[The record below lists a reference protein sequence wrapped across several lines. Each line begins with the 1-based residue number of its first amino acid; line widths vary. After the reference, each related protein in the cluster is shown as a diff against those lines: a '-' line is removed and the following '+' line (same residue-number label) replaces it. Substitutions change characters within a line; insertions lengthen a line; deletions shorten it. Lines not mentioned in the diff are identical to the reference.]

1 MNKFLSV
8 LKGFIIGAA
17 NIVPGISSGTLMVVF
32 NVYDRF
38 VDAANLF
45 LKHPFKAIWSIFDIL
60 VGFVFG
66 IIGSFLLVSYTYKSF
81 PLAIT
86 LLILGLVFGGYRP
99 IIERINGKQNLKYIL
114 IMIISAVIVAAIPLI
129 SQMNGIFEGSIYYII
144 LLFLGLIVAFFLVAP
159 GISGSLVLLI
169 FGYYYHILDIGKEAF
184 ELIIKG
190 KFTQS
195 LPLLLPII
203 ILAISV
209 IIGMIF
215 SFKLIKKIIE
225 KYETGFYFGVLG
237 VLIGSPFAILILL
250 FKNYKINSFGYLEW
264 IVGTILLIAAF
275 FLFFY
280 MIKLENNNKLKDLSI
295 ENKE

>member
-1 MNKFLSV
+1 MNKLLSV
-8 LKGFIIGAA
+8 FKGFLIGAV
-17 NIVPGISSGTLMVVF
+17 NIVPGISSGTLMVIF

-45 LKHPFKAIWSIFDIL
+45 FKQPFKAIWSIFDIL
-60 VGFVFG
+60 IGFILG

-99 IIERINGKQNLKYIL
+99 IIEKIKAKQNLKYIF
-114 IMIISAVIVAAIPLI
+114 IMIISAFIVAAIPLV
-129 SQMNGIFEGSIYYII
+129 SQMNGIFEGPIYYLI

-169 FGYYYHILDIGKEAF
+169 FGYYYHVLDIGKEAF
-184 ELIIKG
+184 KLIIKG
-190 KFTQS
+190 KFTHS
-195 LPLLLPII
+195 LPLLFPII
-203 ILAISV
+203 VLAISV

-215 SFKLIKKIIE
+215 SFKLIKKIME
-225 KYETGFYFGVLG
+225 KHETGFYFSVMG

-250 FKNYKINSFGYLEW
+250 FKDYKINSFGYLEW
-264 IVGTILLIAAF
+264 IVGSMLLIVAF
-275 FLFFY
+275 FLIFY
-280 MIKLENNNKLKDLSI
+280 MIKLENNNKLKDLTI
-295 ENKE
+295 EKKE